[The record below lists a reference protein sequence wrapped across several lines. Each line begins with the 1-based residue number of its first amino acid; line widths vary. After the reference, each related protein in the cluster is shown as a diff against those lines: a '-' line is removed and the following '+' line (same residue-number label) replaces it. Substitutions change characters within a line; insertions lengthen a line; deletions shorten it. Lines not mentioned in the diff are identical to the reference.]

1 VVDAG
6 RLGALTTM
14 PRRITLRSDA
24 HEEIVDVLDDERVSQ
39 DGIVRRLS
47 WEGPG
52 VARVDGE
59 RVWVVAAGQAR
70 WVYLDGCVHV
80 FEIEDGDA
88 PRRKRP
94 HAGSLAAPMP
104 ATVRQIRVKAGD
116 VVHRGDTLIVLEAM
130 KMELPVR
137 ASADGI
143 VSAIRCR
150 EGELVQPGVP
160 LIEIA
165 GADA

>member
-1 VVDAG
+1 
-6 RLGALTTM
+6 M

-24 HEEIVDVLDDERVSQ
+24 HEETIDVLDDQRVSQ
-39 DGIVRRLS
+39 GGVIRRLN

-59 RVWVVAAGQAR
+59 RVWVVGSGRTR

-88 PRRKRP
+88 PRRARS

-137 ASADGI
+137 AGADGT
-143 VSAIRCR
+143 VAAIRCR

-165 GADA
+165 PAEGA